1 MNDIEVLMMDGCTK
15 SEAEKHLK
23 HGTSVLDDFEEN
35 FDSYMNEWGVEEE
48 EKEKYKKMVNE
59 KEPAEDWGIVEY
71 RDKTYY
77 IAYCL

>member
-1 MNDIEVLMMDGCTK
+1 MNDIEVLMLDGCTK

-23 HGTSVLDDFEEN
+23 RGTSVLDDFEEN
-35 FDSYMNEWGVEEE
+35 FDSYMNEWGIEEE
-48 EKEKYKKMVNE
+48 EKEKYKKMVDE
-59 KEPAEDWGIVEY
+59 KEPAEDCGIVEY